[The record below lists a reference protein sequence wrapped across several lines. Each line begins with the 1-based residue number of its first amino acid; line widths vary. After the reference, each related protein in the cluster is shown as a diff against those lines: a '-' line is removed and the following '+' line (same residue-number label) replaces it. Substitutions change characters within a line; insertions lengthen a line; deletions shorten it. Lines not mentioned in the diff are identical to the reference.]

1 VAAPASFVTIS
12 PDVPFGTQKPF
23 HMVAWSPGTP
33 ASSTV
38 GMSGAEASRADAVT
52 A

>member
-1 VAAPASFVTIS
+1 MMSFG
-12 PDVPFGTQKPF
+12 VPLGIQSACQIE
-23 HMVAWSPGTP
+23 MCSPGTP

-38 GMSGAEASRADAVT
+38 GMSGAAAKRVLAVT